1 MACRPCLPE
10 ARKDRNMAT
19 IENIEDFEGWK
30 GSRIVDAHGRP
41 RSVFKS
47 MGLRDISDMRMPA
60 FFTDSLSNAEGF
72 LDGQEGVVV
81 EAFLS
86 IKNPFMTGHSRE
98 ECMAFIEL
106 AGRAGVVVTVSET
119 KYGWSF
125 DAPEISEHSPFD
137 GTNLNHLVYIP
148 AVQEQLKKEG
158 YDGLIASETVAN
170 YEIEAF
176 VVLSHK
182 QVLITR
188 VHIMNRDREPGPGM

>member
-1 MACRPCLPE
+1 
-10 ARKDRNMAT
+10 MAT

-30 GSRIVDAHGRP
+30 GSRIVDASGRP

-47 MGLRDISDMRMPA
+47 MNLRDVSDMKMPA
-60 FFTDSLSNAEGF
+60 FFTDNLSNAEGF
-72 LDGQEGVVV
+72 LDGQEGVVI

-86 IKNPFMTGHSRE
+86 IKNPFMTGHSKE
-98 ECMAFIEL
+98 ESMAFIDL
-106 AGRAGVVVTVSET
+106 ARRAGVAVTVSET
-119 KYGWSF
+119 KHGWSF

-158 YDGLIASETVAN
+158 YDGLMASETMAN

-176 VVLSHK
+176 VVLSHR

-188 VHIMNRDREPGPGM
+188 VHVVNRDRQPGPGI